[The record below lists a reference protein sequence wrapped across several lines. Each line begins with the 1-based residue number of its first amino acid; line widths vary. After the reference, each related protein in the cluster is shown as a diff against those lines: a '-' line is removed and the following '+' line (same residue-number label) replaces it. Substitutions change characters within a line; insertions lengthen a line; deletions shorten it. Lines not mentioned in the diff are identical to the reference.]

1 MPIKCKITQL
11 DVFYITNY
19 TFYNFDCTTIQ
30 HFFTVHEGI
39 RRNLCSTCGK
49 SFHKKSYLAQ
59 HIASI
64 HEGTAKYP
72 CEQCGKVFKAKEAVR
87 RHQKYAHEGLNFE
100 CKMCGKS
107 YSQPNNLK
115 LHLRKAHEGLGLKVN
130 KGRGGGISFTDPEL
144 AKKSY

>member
-1 MPIKCKITQL
+1 M
-11 DVFYITNY
+11 
-19 TFYNFDCTTIQ
+19 
-30 HFFTVHEGI
+30 
-39 RRNLCSTCGK
+39 CGK

-72 CEQCGKVFKAKEAVR
+72 CEQCGKIFKAKEAVR

-115 LHLRKAHEGLGLKVN
+115 LHLRKAHEGSGLKVN
-130 KGRGGGISFTDPEL
+130 KGRGGGISFEDPEL